1 MSEKTEWEV
10 EQLKA
15 ANIETNRKL
24 DNHAVSIRDFETF
37 KVSTIEKLLQIFSAI
52 EDIKDADEWIK
63 RTFTKTIVTGIIG
76 AVISFIVWAIQ
87 N

>member
-15 ANIETNRKL
+15 ANIEVNRKL

>member
-37 KVSTIEKLLQIFSAI
+37 KVSTIEKLLQIFQQLES
-52 EDIKDADEWIK
+52 IKEGDEWIK
-63 RTFTKTIVTGIIG
+63 RTFTKTLVTAIIG
-76 AVISFIVWAIQ
+76 AVVSFVVWAIQ

>member
-1 MSEKTEWEV
+1 LSEKTEWEV
-10 EQLKA
+10 EQLKIS
-15 ANIETNRKL
+15 NKEINKKL

-52 EDIKDADEWIK
+52 EVIKESDAWIK
-63 RTFTKTIVTGIIG
+63 RTFTKTLITAIIG
-76 AVISFIVWAIQ
+76 AVVSLVVWAIQ